1 MAYRGTSP
9 FSRLTRSSGFAAL
22 FFAAL
27 GLPIQAQGQP
37 AGRPAEWPG
46 LWGPGRDAR
55 VAGPF
60 QVAPGT
66 QVKELWRRPVGKGFS
81 EVAMAGGRGYVTSS
95 DGEVDHLAALDLATG
110 KEVWRSR
117 MDPTYRGHDGSDD
130 GPIST
135 PVLAGGRIFS
145 LNPFGKL
152 FAFDEASG
160 RGLWS
165 RDLKAELGASPPFW
179 GFATTPLPVG
189 DTLVV
194 QAGGEQGNSLVALD
208 PATGKT
214 LWSSRPASQSGY
226 SSPVLL
232 TLGGAA
238 QIVAATTDKVFG
250 VKPEDGTV
258 LWSVASP
265 GEPRQSP
272 VPLPGDRLLL
282 VTWQDATVYKLA
294 REEGAWKV
302 QELWRKPVLKSTYSP
317 AVYYE
322 GNVYGMNGTYLV
334 CLDPDSGEVR
344 WREKVYNASLLLVG
358 GHLALV
364 GERSGNFHLVEAT
377 PEGFREK
384 LKARVFNP
392 GARSLTGPEFVGGRF
407 LLRNVEE
414 MVMFELTDGAPA
426 PAEGKKGS

>member
-1 MAYRGTSP
+1 MRYSGISL
-9 FSRLTRSSGFAAL
+9 FSRFRKLSPLAAL
-22 FFAAL
+22 FFIAS
-27 GLPIQAQGQP
+27 GLQSQVGS
-37 AGRPAEWPG
+37 RPAEWPG

-55 VAGPF
+55 VAGPLK
-60 QVAPGT
+60 VAPGM
-66 QVKELWRRPVGKGFS
+66 QVKELWRRAVGKGFS
-81 EVAMAGGRGYVTSS
+81 EVAMAGGRGYVTFS
-95 DGEVDHLAALDLATG
+95 DGEVDQLAALDLATG

-152 FAFDEASG
+152 FAFDEATG

-194 QAGGEQGNSLVALD
+194 QAGGEQSNSLVALD

-214 LWSSRPASQSGY
+214 LWSSHPASQNGY
-226 SSPVLL
+226 SSPLL
-232 TLGGAA
+232 VTLGGVA
-238 QIVAATTDKVFG
+238 QVVAATTDKVFG
-250 VKPEDGTV
+250 VNPEDGTL
-258 LWSVASP
+258 LWSVPSP

-272 VPLPGDRLLL
+272 APLPGDRLLL
-282 VTWQDATVYKLA
+282 TTWQDATLYKLD
-294 REEGAWKV
+294 REGGAWKV
-302 QELWRKPVLKSTYSP
+302 RELWRKPVLKSTYSP
-317 AVYYE
+317 SVYHDGYI
-322 GNVYGMNGTYLV
+322 YGMNGTYLV
-334 CLDPDSGEVR
+334 CVDPETGEVK
-344 WREKVYNASLLLVG
+344 WREKVYNASLLLVD
-358 GHLALV
+358 GHLAIL

-392 GARSLTGPEFVGGRF
+392 GARSLTGPMFVGGRF

-414 MVMFELTDGAPA
+414 MVLFELAERAPA
-426 PAEGKKGS
+426 KVGS